1 MEPFSSD
8 ILWIVIAG
16 FIIAFILAFAVGAND
31 VANSYGT
38 SVGSGVLTFKQAC
51 ILATIFE
58 VSGSILLGY
67 KVADTMRKG
76 ILDVS
81 IYQGSE
87 KLLSFGMLAA
97 LIGSATWLLIATYF
111 RLPVSTTHSIV
122 GSTIGFGLVSDGSK
136 GLNLTTLGKYI
147 HPSSLLDDQL
157 ANLSI
162 DRFNRS
168 LLVHITNTQW
178 NIKHHH
184 LLYD

>member
-1 MEPFSSD
+1 MEPYASE
-8 ILWIVIAG
+8 ILWIVIVG

-58 VSGSILLGY
+58 ISGSVLLGY

-81 IYQGSE
+81 IYQHSE
-87 KLLSFGMLAA
+87 DLLMFGMLSA
-97 LIGSATWLLIATYF
+97 LFGSATWLLIATYF

-122 GSTIGFGLVSDGSK
+122 GSTIGFSLVAHGFK
-136 GLNLTTLGKYI
+136 GLNIRTLGMY
-147 HPSSLLDDQL
+147 
-157 ANLSI
+157 
-162 DRFNRS
+162 
-168 LLVHITNTQW
+168 
-178 NIKHHH
+178 NILFVLK
-184 LLYD
+184 